1 MAPVID
7 YFMVPNSPWTY
18 FGHDRLAALA
28 TQYGAEIRIK
38 PIDLGGQI
46 FPASGGLPLG
56 QRAPQ
61 RQAYRLVE
69 LKRFSEA
76 LAIPINIQPRFFPVP
91 GDRACT
97 LIVAVQL
104 AHGDATAMAFAG
116 DLLRAV
122 WVDEENINDDELLQR
137 KLHDRQLPDSLMAAA
152 QSEATLAR
160 YQANTDEALAA
171 GVFGSPTYVCAGTLY
186 WGQDRLDFLARQLA
200 KSL

>member
-28 TQYGAEIRIK
+28 AQNGAEIRIK

-69 LKRFSEA
+69 LQRFSEA
-76 LAIPINIQPRFFPVP
+76 LAMPLNIQPRFFPVP
-91 GDRACT
+91 ADRACT
-97 LIVAVQL
+97 LIVAVQM
-104 AHGDATAMAFAG
+104 AHGDAAAMAFAG
-116 DLLRAV
+116 ELLRAV
-122 WVDEENINDDELLQR
+122 WVQDENINDDELLKR
-137 KLHDRQLPDSLMAAA
+137 KLNDHQLPETLLSDA
-152 QSEATLAR
+152 QSEATLGR
-160 YQANTDEALAA
+160 YQANTEEALAA
-171 GVFGSPTYVCAGTLY
+171 GVFGAPSYLCAGALY

-200 KSL
+200 K